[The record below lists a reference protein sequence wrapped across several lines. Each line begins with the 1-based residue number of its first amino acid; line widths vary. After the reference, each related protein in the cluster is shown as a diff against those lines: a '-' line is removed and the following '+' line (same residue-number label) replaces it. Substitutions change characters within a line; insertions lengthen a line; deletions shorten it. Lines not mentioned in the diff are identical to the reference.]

1 MFNLGIAYGAKVG
14 LKLRLVWPLQQYKLN
29 SQCDWEH
36 VEKISCGV
44 LRNYTWQFWNNALQ
58 VVPFFNP
65 NRLHTMCPYSLR
77 NDCEP
82 LLQSRYACLYN
93 LEPNFMP
100 CLALH
105 HFFASSNLL
114 IDSHHFV
121 TFLNKQEAIVASAVM
136 IRCISWIPN
145 RSNLIIRFE
154 QGDSW
159 CWLHCD
165 RFCVTISLITVARYM
180 VFQSLFSSKR

>member
-1 MFNLGIAYGAKVG
+1 MLKKFHVEFYGII
-14 LKLRLVWPLQQYKLN
+14 LDSFETMPYKLCHFLTLTDYI
-29 SQCDWEH
+29 QC
-36 VEKISCGV
+36 
-44 LRNYTWQFWNNALQ
+44 
-58 VVPFFNP
+58 VPI
-65 NRLHTMCPYSLR
+65 LYS

-145 RSNLIIRFE
+145 RSNLIIAIWTGWQLVLIALRSILCHDFLDYCRPVYGFSIALFI
-154 QGDSW
+154 Q
-159 CWLHCD
+159 
-165 RFCVTISLITVARYM
+165 TITFHTSIHLLIAATITED
-180 VFQSLFSSKR
+180 L

>member
-1 MFNLGIAYGAKVG
+1 MLKKFHVEFYGII
-14 LKLRLVWPLQQYKLN
+14 LDSFETMPYKLCHFLTLTDYI
-29 SQCDWEH
+29 QC
-36 VEKISCGV
+36 
-44 LRNYTWQFWNNALQ
+44 
-58 VVPFFNP
+58 VPI
-65 NRLHTMCPYSLR
+65 LYS

-180 VFQSLFSSKR
+180 VFQSLFSSKQ